1 MKLVADIHLH
11 SHYSRA
17 TSKNLTL
24 EHLWKWA
31 QIKGVQVVATGDIA
45 HPGWLAELRDK
56 LEPAEA
62 GLFRLKP
69 EHSAALADQVP
80 AACRG
85 TVRFLIGGEIS
96 NIYKK
101 YDRTR
106 KVHNIV
112 FAPSFDATARLQDEL
127 EKIGNIRSDGR
138 PILGLDSRDLLEI
151 VLALD
156 DRCHLIPAHIWTP
169 WFSILGSKS
178 GFDSVQE
185 CYADLTPHIF
195 AVETGLS
202 SDPPMNWRVSWLDRY
217 TLISN
222 SDAHSPQKLA
232 REATCFDIELSYD
245 ALFGALRSGDRRH
258 YRGTIEFFPEE
269 GKYHLDGHRKCGVC
283 WEPADTR
290 ANGGRCSA
298 CGKPVTVGVSHR
310 MEELADRPPGARPP
324 AAGPFASLIPLPEA
338 LSELL
343 GVGPGSKRVQREY
356 HRLVARLG
364 PELAIL
370 QEVPLEE
377 IDAAG
382 GAVLAEGIRRLRA
395 GEVRAQG
402 GYDGEYGV
410 IRLFDGEADR
420 SAVVQLGMFDEP
432 PDAAAGAPRA
442 AVEPVRRT
450 ARGAGPR
457 TDLRARAATERI
469 RGATGAAPGVT
480 RGAETV
486 AEPLVPE
493 PSPAPSLP
501 PKARPPA
508 SRELPSAPE
517 LSAMPAPLTELE
529 PPAARRPL
537 AGQERHSGAGVAP
550 ATAGPPP
557 AHAATAT
564 PPAPGSGGH
573 QWLTGLNPAQRAAA
587 THTVGPLA
595 IVAGPGTGKTRTL
608 TVRIAHL
615 VRALNVPPESILV
628 LTFTHKAADEL
639 RDRLGELLPED
650 VAQQI
655 SAGTFHQLGA
665 RLLEEFGAAAS
676 VPRPFAIFDE
686 ADRRTLLK
694 QCFPALSA
702 SQLRTALAGISAS
715 KNGAAAPRK
724 NDVPPAPKEV
734 SRPAE
739 AAAAAAGTLLHAAAA
754 PDTTTVPETAA
765 LPGSGAQSAP
775 AAASD
780 ATTLPGDTALPDL
793 ATLRACYDRALAAA
807 GALDLDDLVA
817 RTVELL
823 ERDAAVRH
831 TLQQRF
837 RWLSVDEYQDVNAAQ
852 YRLLRLLAG
861 GGTNLCVIG
870 DPDQAIYGF
879 RGADHRY
886 FLSYGDDFPAAETL
900 RLDRNYRSAQSI
912 LTAAG
917 QVIAHNPGHRAARLI
932 ADHEAQV
939 KLDVYRA
946 PTDKAEAEYVV
957 HQVERMIGGTSYFS
971 LDSGRVEDDGV
982 TEARSFADFAVL
994 YRLNAQARLL
1004 EEAFNRSGI
1013 PYQTAG
1019 ANPLADQPPVRAVL
1033 ALLWL
1038 AEVPGSRLHW
1048 RRVLLEGAGAAS
1060 EGYLSRFLAQFSA
1073 AGADTAFGS
1082 PNSRPARTLNLVREL
1097 AAARHAA
1104 VPERVQAAAEGWA
1117 ALRGRR
1123 YDDAELERLAR
1134 LQRRAATARTGMRE
1148 FLTAAALQS
1157 ETDCYDE
1164 RADRVALMSLH
1175 TAKGLEFPVVFMVG
1189 CEDGLL
1195 PYRPPHRTADP
1206 VDPDEER
1213 RLFYVGMTRAR
1224 HRLILTHAS
1233 RRLLFGQRLENRIS
1247 RFVTDIE
1254 TALRDAGQAPC
1265 RPHQPKPEDLQLPL
1279 F

>member
-1 MKLVADIHLH
+1 MKLVADLHLH

-62 GLFRLKP
+62 GLFRLKL
-69 EHSAALADQVP
+69 EHTAALADQVP

-112 FAPSFDATARLQDEL
+112 FAPSFDATARLQVEL

-151 VLALD
+151 VLAVD

-202 SDPPMNWRVSWLDRY
+202 SDPPMNWRVSWLDPY
-217 TLISN
+217 TLISS

-232 REATCFDIELSYD
+232 REAICFDTELSYD
-245 ALFGALRSGDRRH
+245 ALFDALRSGDRRH

-283 WEPADTR
+283 WEPATTR
-290 ANGGRCSA
+290 AHGGRCPA

-324 AAGPFASLIPLPEA
+324 AAGPFTSLIPLPEA
-338 LSELL
+338 LSEML

-356 HRLVARLG
+356 HRLVERLG

-370 QEVPLEE
+370 QEAPLEE
-377 IDAAG
+377 IDACG
-382 GAVLAEGIRRLRA
+382 GAVLAEGIRRMRA

-432 PDAAAGAPRA
+432 PAARVVAGGSTTAPAADQGADCSARAVSGRDGGATKAATDAALGVEATA
-442 AVEPVRRT
+442 EPVRQPKPEESPL
-450 ARGAGPR
+450 A
-457 TDLRARAATERI
+457 L
-469 RGATGAAPGVT
+469 
-480 RGAETV
+480 
-486 AEPLVPE
+486 EPL
-493 PSPAPSLP
+493 AP
-501 PKARPPA
+501 
-508 SRELPSAPE
+508 
-517 LSAMPAPLTELE
+517 E
-529 PPAARRPL
+529 PPAARESL
-537 AGQERHSGAGVAP
+537 A
-550 ATAGPPP
+550 
-557 AHAATAT
+557 
-564 PPAPGSGGH
+564 APGLPAAPEVPAAPGPGQH
-573 QWLTGLNPAQRAAA
+573 HWLTGLNPAQRVAA
-587 THTVGPLA
+587 THTSGPLA
-595 IVAGPGTGKTRTL
+595 IVAGPGTGKTRAL

-615 VRALNVPPESILV
+615 VRALGADPASILV

-639 RDRLGELLPED
+639 RDRLGELLPRR
-650 VAQQI
+650 VAEQI
-655 SAGTFHQLGA
+655 TAGTFHQLGA
-665 RLLEEFGAAAS
+665 RLLEEFGDAAG

-686 ADRRTLLK
+686 ADRRALMK

-702 SQLRTALAGISAS
+702 GQLRSALGAISAS
-715 KNGAAAPRK
+715 KNGVPPTENGDPAT
-724 NDVPPAPKEV
+724 PPAPTTLP
-734 SRPAE
+734 RPSTTLAPSTPPDPAPLAGPARPPRTGSLPE
-739 AAAAAAGTLLHAAAA
+739 MAALADTATPLASATQ
-754 PDTTTVPETAA
+754 PDTAA
-765 LPGSGAQSAP
+765 LPGSAAQSSS
-775 AAASD
+775 AASPD
-780 ATTLPGDTALPDL
+780 AKTLPGHAALPDL
-793 ATLRACYDRALAAA
+793 ATLRARYDSALATA

-823 ERDAAVRH
+823 ERDAGVRH
-831 TLQQRF
+831 TLQQRY

-861 GGTNLCVIG
+861 GGANLCVIG

-886 FLSYGDDFPAAETL
+886 FLSFGDDFPGAETL

-932 ADHEAQV
+932 ADHAAQV

-1004 EEAFNRSGI
+1004 EEAFDRSGI

-1019 ANPLADQPPVRAVL
+1019 ATPLAEQPPLREVL

-1060 EGYLSRFLAQFSA
+1060 EGELSRFLAQFSA
-1073 AGADTAFGS
+1073 AGAGDEPPLPAGK
-1082 PNSRPARTLNLVREL
+1082 RPARTLNLVRVL
-1097 AAARHAA
+1097 AAERHAA
-1104 VPERVQAAAEGWA
+1104 VAERVRTAAEGWA
-1117 ALRGRR
+1117 ALRGRG

-1134 LQRRAATARTGMRE
+1134 LQRRAAAARAGMRE

-1157 ETDCYDE
+1157 ETDRYDE

-1175 TAKGLEFPVVFMVG
+1175 AAKGLEFPVVFIVG
-1189 CEDGLL
+1189 CEEGLL
-1195 PYRPPHRTADP
+1195 PYRPPHRAADP
-1206 VDPDEER
+1206 AEER

-1224 HRLILTHAS
+1224 HRLILTHAA

-1247 RFVTDIE
+1247 GFVTDIE
-1254 TALRDAGQAPC
+1254 TALREAGQAPR